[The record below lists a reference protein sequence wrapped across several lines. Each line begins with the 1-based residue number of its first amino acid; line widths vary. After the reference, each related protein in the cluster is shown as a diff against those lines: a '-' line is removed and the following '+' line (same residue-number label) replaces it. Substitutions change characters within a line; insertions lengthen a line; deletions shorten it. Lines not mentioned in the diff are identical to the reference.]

1 MIVLGGGSD
10 PYRCHSLPPRP
21 AMWHTLVLLLLLPS
35 ALVPP
40 STAAPIRDADAQ
52 ESSAGFLGLQRLLQ
66 GFTRL
71 FLKVSDDRGWREE
84 VPEKRDRDRWRL
96 RDGRGSRKQWET
108 DQGQAEGREGVKG
121 TESNRED

>member
-1 MIVLGGGSD
+1 MIVLGGGTD

-35 ALVPP
+35 ALVSP

-52 ESSAGFLGLQRLLQ
+52 ESSSGFLGLQRLLQ

-71 FLKVSDDRGWREE
+71 FLKVSDGRGWGEE
-84 VPEKRDRDRWRL
+84 VPEKRAGI
-96 RDGRGSRKQWET
+96 DG
-108 DQGQAEGREGVKG
+108 D
-121 TESNRED
+121 